1 MKLREPATHPATTL
15 MPLTQF
21 VEAAAINL
29 APLKVMVRM
38 LLITSEQAASR
49 PLFAGQRLRAMSA
62 NGGIRARNQKL
73 SAMFHAQKACS
84 IGGIEPSWSSLAA
97 KLEEFARSRRSAAS
111 KVLTP
116 P

>member
-29 APLKVMVRM
+29 AP
-38 LLITSEQAASR
+38 SEQAASR

-73 SAMFHAQKACS
+73 SAIFHAQKACS
-84 IGGIEPSWSSLAA
+84 MGGIEPSWSSLAA

>member
-38 LLITSEQAASR
+38 LLITS
-49 PLFAGQRLRAMSA
+49 
-62 NGGIRARNQKL
+62 
-73 SAMFHAQKACS
+73 
-84 IGGIEPSWSSLAA
+84 SWSSLAA